1 MDYLQNG
8 LSVNY
13 SEYKSIDSDL
23 NRLDVYFKNVKWK
36 DLSHKEI
43 VEEIVKIISKLWKI
57 HCFREGN
64 TRTTTTFLY
73 LFMKQLRL
81 KVNIDFIGRHAKY
94 FRNALVLASI
104 DQYSEYEHLTNILL
118 DSISMKEIESG
129 KYKTIR
135 DLGEDLYINIKINP
149 DYNDEDPNLSNA
161 INSEDVNSI
170 AIKAKE
176 IIEISRPII
185 DGQEK
190 QLEIE
195 NEHSIDTLSNA
206 NLYRYLT
213 FGQIAVT
220 IFIGLIQVHNF
231 RRFLKSQN
239 VI

>member
-1 MDYLQNG
+1 MNKLLLIELLLTLFNFSHTSLLFKLKD
-8 LSVNY
+8 SNY
-13 SEYKSIDSDL
+13 HCLGGEFLGNSILVVKYRLYTKNRKDLGKVIPTLSIDL
-23 NRLDVYFKNVKWK
+23 RDVKKDKTIYSRHIFMVKDK
-36 DLSHKEI
+36 LTYDI
-43 VEEIVKIISKLWKI
+43 AEE
-57 HCFREGN
+57 G
-64 TRTTTTFLY
+64 LY
-73 LFMKQLRL
+73 EVCIKT
-81 KVNIDFIGRHAKY
+81 I
-94 FRNALVLASI
+94 
-104 DQYSEYEHLTNILL
+104 
-118 DSISMKEIESG
+118 
-129 KYKTIR
+129 KYKTII

>member
-1 MDYLQNG
+1 MTKNFLILLIITLFTISSSSLLFKLKDNNPQCVGGEFFGNSILVVKYRLYTKNRKDLG
-8 LSVNY
+8 KVIPTL
-13 SEYKSIDSDL
+13 SIDL
-23 NRLDVYFKNVKWK
+23 RDVKKDKTIYSRHIFMVKDK
-36 DLSHKEI
+36 LTYDI
-43 VEEIVKIISKLWKI
+43 AEE
-57 HCFREGN
+57 G
-64 TRTTTTFLY
+64 LY
-73 LFMKQLRL
+73 EVCIKT
-81 KVNIDFIGRHAKY
+81 I
-94 FRNALVLASI
+94 
-104 DQYSEYEHLTNILL
+104 
-118 DSISMKEIESG
+118 

-213 FGQIAVT
+213 FGQIAVI

>member
-1 MDYLQNG
+1 MVKDKLTYDIAEEG
-8 LSVNY
+8 L
-13 SEYKSIDSDL
+13 
-23 NRLDVYFKNVKWK
+23 
-36 DLSHKEI
+36 
-43 VEEIVKIISKLWKI
+43 
-57 HCFREGN
+57 
-64 TRTTTTFLY
+64 
-73 LFMKQLRL
+73 
-81 KVNIDFIGRHAKY
+81 
-94 FRNALVLASI
+94 
-104 DQYSEYEHLTNILL
+104 YEVCIKTI
-118 DSISMKEIESG
+118 